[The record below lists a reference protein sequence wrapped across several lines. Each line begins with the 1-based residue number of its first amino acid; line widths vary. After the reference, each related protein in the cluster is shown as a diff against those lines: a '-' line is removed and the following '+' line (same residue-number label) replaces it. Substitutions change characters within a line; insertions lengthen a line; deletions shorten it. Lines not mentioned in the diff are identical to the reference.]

1 MVKKYISYLQKIR
14 IPFLKKDALLIRL
27 NDFKNA
33 NLNISLSFLKFNN
46 LLIPK
51 IIINNLN

>member
-1 MVKKYISYLQKIR
+1 MVKKHIRYLQKIR

-27 NDFKNA
+27 NDFRNA
-33 NLNISLSFLKFNN
+33 NLKISLSFLKFNN